1 MNPYIN
7 YLAAAI
13 IALVS
18 GTGGWATLQL
28 VINRRGRKAEAG
40 RLEAETE
47 AKKKEA
53 AKTEAERL
61 ALLSEVE
68 RKAYAAAEMSAD
80 KRYSTLERDYDRC
93 TVALNEL
100 RNVIEPVLDAI
111 DVIMAGIQPSIGDD
125 VTITVTK
132 ADIITVRG
140 SLRTARRHLN

>member
-7 YLAAAI
+7 FLSVAV

-28 VINRRGRKAEAG
+28 IINRRGRKAEAG

-47 AKKKEA
+47 ARKMDA

-61 ALLSEVE
+61 ALLAEVE
-68 RKAYAAAEMSAD
+68 RKAYAAAEASAD
-80 KRYSTLERDYDRC
+80 KRYATLERDYERC
-93 TVALNEL
+93 AAELFEL

-111 DVIMAGIQPSIGDD
+111 DVIMTGIQPSIGDD